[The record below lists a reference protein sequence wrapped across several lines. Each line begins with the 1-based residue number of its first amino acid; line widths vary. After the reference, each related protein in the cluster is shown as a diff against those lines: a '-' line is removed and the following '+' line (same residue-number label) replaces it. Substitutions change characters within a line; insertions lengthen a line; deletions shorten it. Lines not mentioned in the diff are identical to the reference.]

1 MLPHPMTNFKIQ
13 RFYQDEL
20 KFNDGYSRNNL
31 SNIKDG
37 TYIIN
42 LDEYELIGTHW
53 IAWYVNSENATNFDS
68 FGVEHTKRNL
78 KIHKKLKYVI
88 VA

>member
-37 TYIIN
+37 TYIIT

-68 FGVEHTKRNL
+68 FGVEHTKRN
-78 KIHKKLKYVI
+78 
-88 VA
+88 

>member
-1 MLPHPMTNFKIQ
+1 MLPHPMTNFEIQ

-31 SNIKDG
+31 SNIKDR

-42 LDEYELIGTHW
+42 LDEYELMGTHW

-68 FGVEHTKRNL
+68 FGVEHIPKE
-78 KIHKKLKYVI
+78 I
-88 VA
+88 